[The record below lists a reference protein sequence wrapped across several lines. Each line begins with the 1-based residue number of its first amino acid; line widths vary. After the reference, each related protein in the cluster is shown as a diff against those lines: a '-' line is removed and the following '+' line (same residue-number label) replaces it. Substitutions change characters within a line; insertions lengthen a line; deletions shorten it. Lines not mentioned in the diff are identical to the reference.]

1 MGSLSGTDQLFTI
14 PRRTVQAEHDR
25 ACRIVGITDYRVH
38 DHRHTAA
45 VRLARS
51 GMPLHLLQQ
60 QLGHARIQQTM
71 KYARFHPEY
80 SDVREYFEAVAREFG
95 LTSPYRLTADE
106 RMRQAAGILGIDAAD
121 LDAAVEMAACTL
133 ACTRD
138 TTEDVART

>member
-1 MGSLSGTDQLFTI
+1 
-14 PRRTVQAEHDR
+14 
-25 ACRIVGITDYRVH
+25 
-38 DHRHTAA
+38 
-45 VRLARS
+45 
-51 GMPLHLLQQ
+51 
-60 QLGHARIQQTM
+60 M

-106 RMRQAAGILGIDAAD
+106 RMNKAAELLGIDAAD